1 MKEPKPYTEWKI
13 LNGKL
18 ILSSDTFDIYSL
30 GADSLYLE
38 NTEGIYGYKRLSKEA
53 K

>member
-1 MKEPKPYTEWKI
+1 MENI
-13 LNGKL
+13 NGKL